1 MIHGARP
8 EIRTV
13 SLRKQPRRRTNNG
26 VLSPTNCVRVPK
38 VSAMLDASQE
48 DLAFMAFLKAQG
60 KLAPTNPLE
69 RINVKL
75 NAERGNGTELLTP

>member
-1 MIHGARP
+1 
-8 EIRTV
+8 
-13 SLRKQPRRRTNNG
+13 
-26 VLSPTNCVRVPK
+26 
-38 VSAMLDASQE
+38 MLDASEE

-75 NAERGNGTELLTP
+75 SAERTSSAFP